1 MLRPLLAH
9 LLCLLMLPFAA
20 ARADVVAIYEAD
32 APVLSDD
39 ARDRDQGIR
48 SAFRRMLVKASGD
61 LSIASAPELDALL
74 GNAPGWVIGTEA
86 RQQIS
91 NNALGQPEVRNLLRV
106 RFDPE
111 AVRKVLTDL
120 GRPIW
125 PENRPPMM
133 VWLVVDD
140 GTRKQIASAS
150 QVQALG
156 ALTNRAEDRGLLV
169 QLPNMDGVDQGRVD
183 PVTLWDAPLNA
194 VVGASGRYGIQHSLL
209 IRLRRAGEQ
218 WSAQYALIQGSQFEE
233 WSAVDASSGPLL
245 SYGIDGAADRLA
257 KRYAFDTTEP
267 AIGLTS
273 LWLTEIRSGEDYARA
288 LGYLRKL
295 DVVRDLQVLGAD
307 GDRAWLAM
315 SVQAGP
321 KRFKQLLKFDQQL
334 SLLELPVEAGKP
346 PVYAIELLH

>member
-1 MLRPLLAH
+1 MLRRLISPLLA
-9 LLCLLMLPFAA
+9 LLMLSLPL
-20 ARADVVAIYEAD
+20 RAEVVAIYEAD
-32 APVLSDD
+32 APVLSED

-61 LSIASAPELDALL
+61 VSIASAAEVEPLL
-74 GNAPGWVIGTEA
+74 SQLEQWTVSSEP
-86 RQQIS
+86 RQQVVT
-91 NNALGQPEVRNLLRV
+91 NALGQPEVRNVLRV

-111 AVRKVLTDL
+111 AVRRVLTNL

-125 PENRPPMM
+125 PENRPAMM

-156 ALTNRAEDRGLLV
+156 ALTGRAEERGLIV
-169 QLPNMDGVDQGRVD
+169 QLPNMDSVDQGRVD
-183 PVTLWDAPLNA
+183 PVTLWDAPLKT
-194 VVGASGRYGIQHSLL
+194 VVGASGRYGIQTSLL
-209 IRLRRAGEQ
+209 VRLRRTGEQ
-218 WSAQYALIQGSQFEE
+218 WSAQYALIQGSQYEE

-245 SYGIDGAADRLA
+245 SYGMDGAADRLA
-257 KRYAFDTTEP
+257 RRYAFDSSEP
-267 AIGLTS
+267 AMGLTS
-273 LWLTEIRSGEDYARA
+273 LWLTEVRSGADYARA

-295 DVVRDLQVLGAD
+295 EVIRDLQVLGAD

-315 SVQAGP
+315 TVQAGP

-346 PVYAIELLH
+346 ALYALELQH

>member
-1 MLRPLLAH
+1 MLRRLISPLLA
-9 LLCLLMLPFAA
+9 LLMLSAPL
-20 ARADVVAIYEAD
+20 RAEVVAIYEAD
-32 APVLSDD
+32 APVLSED

-61 LSIASAPELDALL
+61 PTIASAPELEPLL
-74 GNAPGWVIGTEA
+74 DGVDQWTVSAEP
-86 RQQIS
+86 RQQVVS
-91 NNALGQPEVRNLLRV
+91 NALGQPEVRNQLRV

-111 AVRKVLTDL
+111 AVRRILTNL

-140 GTRKQIASAS
+140 GTRKQVASAS

-156 ALTNRAEDRGLLV
+156 ALTGRAEERGLLV
-169 QLPNMDGVDQGRVD
+169 QLPNMDAVDQGRVD
-183 PVTLWDAPLNA
+183 PVTLWDAPLKT

-209 IRLRRAGEQ
+209 IRLRRTGEQ

-233 WSAVDASSGPLL
+233 WSAVDSSSAPLL

-257 KRYAFDTTEP
+257 RRYAFDNSEP
-267 AIGLTS
+267 AMGLTS
-273 LWLTEIRSGEDYARA
+273 LWLTEVRSGADYARA

-295 DVVRDLQVLGAD
+295 DVVRELQVLGAD

-315 SVQAGP
+315 TIQAGP

-346 PVYAIELLH
+346 AAYALELQH